1 MLLDKNIAMNKT
13 KITIKFAV
21 SSCRAIA
28 FFVLS
33 FCIFS
38 AVQAQYHPAI
48 NVKTAANTLA
58 DTAKKLADNT
68 VVYDPSY
75 VKISYPNG
83 DVPPKRGVCTDVI
96 VRAFRRAFKWDLQ
109 KSVYEYRKARKLATN
124 TNIDHR
130 RVKNLMSYFDSVK
143 ELKNDLSGGYK
154 KGNIIIW
161 DLGKQL
167 HIGIC
172 VENNVIIHNICCG
185 QVIERMYMENL
196 VIRNYTWQ

>member
-1 MLLDKNIAMNKT
+1 MIIRHFGNNPQTLVLPIAIVLL
-13 KITIKFAV
+13 
-21 SSCRAIA
+21 
-28 FFVLS
+28 

-38 AVQAQYHPAI
+38 ATQAQYHPAI

-58 DTAKKLADNT
+58 DTAKLLADNT

-83 DVPPKRGVCTDVI
+83 DVSPKRGVCTDVI

-109 KSVYEYRKARKLATN
+109 KSVYEYRKAHHLATN

-143 ELKNDLSGGYK
+143 ELKNDLPGGYK

-161 DLGKQL
+161 NLGGGQL

-172 VENNVIIHNICCG
+172 VENNLIIHNICCG
-185 QVIERMYMENL
+185 QIIERMYMQDK